1 MHARMIVPIALSKLA
16 VAVGLAL
23 AAGFATAQSKPAQGK
38 PSGPTPAGDKGTG
51 EQPAPGKRKGP
62 FRAAG
67 GYSIDSPHS
76 TVLFRIKHLNTSYS
90 FGRFDNVSG
99 TFALYPDDLEHSMIN
114 VAIDVG
120 SIDTN
125 DKKRD
130 AFLKTEAFFD
140 AEQYPDANFLSRTIK
155 KSGDTKYTAEGTLS
169 IHGEKKPVTL
179 ELEETGTIDSDK
191 TGVRAG
197 FYGQFTIRRSEFGM
211 TNMLDTLGDEV
222 QLTVSI
228 EGVQTDAMPKSDKSE
243 PAPKAAPAPKTPPK
257 KG

>member
-1 MHARMIVPIALSKLA
+1 MHVRMIVPIALST
-16 VAVGLAL
+16 LAL
-23 AAGFATAQSKPAQGK
+23 AAGFATPQSKPAQEK
-38 PSGPTPAGDKGTG
+38 PSGSTPAADKGTG
-51 EQPAPGKRKGP
+51 DKAAGEKRAGDKRKGP

-67 GYSIDSPHS
+67 GYGIDPMHS
-76 TVLFRIKHLNTSYS
+76 TVLFRIKRLNTSYF

-140 AEQYPDANFLSRTIK
+140 AEQFPDANFVSRTIK
-155 KSGDTKYTAEGTLS
+155 KSGDTKYTAEGSLS
-169 IHGEKKPVTL
+169 LHGERKPVTL
-179 ELEETGTIDSDK
+179 ELEEIGTIDSDK

-197 FYGQFTIRRSEFGM
+197 FYGQFTIRRSEFGLTTM
-211 TNMLDTLGDEV
+211 MDTLGDEV

-243 PAPKAAPAPKTPPK
+243 PAPKAVPAPKTPPK

>member
-1 MHARMIVPIALSKLA
+1 MHARMIVPIALST
-16 VAVGLAL
+16 LAL
-23 AAGFATAQSKPAQGK
+23 AAGFATPQSKPAQGK
-38 PSGPTPAGDKGTG
+38 PSGQATPGEKGGG
-51 EQPAPGKRKGP
+51 EKPAANKRTGP

-67 GYSIDSPHS
+67 GYGIDSPHS

-140 AEQYPDANFLSRTIK
+140 AEQFPDANFISRAIR

-197 FYGQFTIRRSEFGM
+197 FYGLFTIRRSEFGM
-211 TNMLDTLGDEV
+211 TNMMDTLGDEV
-222 QLTVSI
+222 QITVSI
-228 EGVQTDAMPKSDKSE
+228 EAVQTDATAKTGAGPKSE
-243 PAPKAAPAPKTPPK
+243 PEPKTEPAPKTPPK